1 MYKTRLDVKVLCT
14 YWLECDDDDGDDDD
28 TIVIILVMIM
38 FFVVSQQWKETAL
51 FFIPLLFY
59 FPIGIDSLLWEQAK
73 KDNPDTE
80 RYLVHI

>member
-1 MYKTRLDVKVLCT
+1 
-14 YWLECDDDDGDDDD
+14 
-28 TIVIILVMIM
+28 M

-80 RYLVHI
+80 RYLLHI

>member
-51 FFIPLLFY
+51 FLFPCSFI
-59 FPIGIDSLLWEQAK
+59 FP
-73 KDNPDTE
+73 
-80 RYLVHI
+80 